1 MPGIDLDGLR
11 REGLAHIEQAGNLEE
26 LARARAELLGRK
38 GRLTTELRGLK
49 DVSAE
54 ERPALGAGLNT
65 LREELEAAFEARKDQ
80 LTAAAD
86 AAVIAGAD
94 LTLPAVAP
102 VRPGGLH
109 PLPSIIEEICDIFRG
124 LGFSR
129 ADGPDVE
136 LDYYNFT
143 ALNFPDD
150 HPARDIQDTFYI
162 DGKRLLRTQTSP
174 VQVRVMERHAP
185 PLAVVIPGRVYRNE
199 AVDASHAAE
208 FFQIEGLYVDKD
220 VSLVDLRA
228 TVREFIDRLYGAGT
242 EIRFR
247 PHFFPF
253 TEPSVEV
260 DMGCFVCKGEG
271 CNVCGRTGW
280 IEIMGAGMVHPN
292 VFKAAGYD
300 PDAYTGFAFG
310 LGIDR
315 IAMLRYG
322 IDDIRL
328 LYENDLRFLQ
338 QFRGVR

>member
-174 VQVRVMERHAP
+174 VQARVMERHAP